1 MSLLREPSQLVDGL
15 VVSALTL
22 VHGAMQ
28 CPSVTSMLY
37 AEVLSVL
44 LILILSPW
52 FLTRYKIALF

>member
-37 AEVLSVL
+37 ARTSVS
-44 LILILSPW
+44 IIDIDLSP
-52 FLTRYKIALF
+52 